1 MYIVFAYV
9 YEREEVEWLLD
20 KKVSERAKQ
29 QQQWQITTNG
39 DLVQILSTTKRL
51 KLSGTQHEH
60 LNELKQH

>member
-29 QQQWQITTNG
+29 QQQ
-39 DLVQILSTTKRL
+39 
-51 KLSGTQHEH
+51 
-60 LNELKQH
+60 